1 MTETPAR
8 ALAGDTPLPS
18 LAEIARLWDDYAM
31 LANIRR
37 HSEVVCAVAL
47 LICDWLDEAG
57 VSLNRQAIRAGAL
70 LHDLAKTAC
79 LGSPRRHDLEGGDIL
94 RGLGFPQLA
103 HLVLCHVILPEEQP
117 LDETMVV
124 YYADKRVNHD
134 SLVNLNQRY
143 AYIAERYGQSDPQLL
158 ARIAQGRQRALAVER
173 LIFARMAHQHTPDE
187 VARRWREKD
196 PVWQEDGIQKDINHG

>member
-1 MTETPAR
+1 MPETPAR
-8 ALAGDTPLPS
+8 AFASDTPLPT
-18 LAEIARLWDDYAM
+18 LAEIANLWDAHAM

-47 LICDWLDEAG
+47 LINEWLAEAG
-57 VSLNRQAIRAGAL
+57 VTLNRQAIKAGAL
-70 LHDLAKTAC
+70 LHDLAKTPC

-94 RGLGFPQLA
+94 RELGFAELA
-103 HLVLCHVILPEEQP
+103 YLVQSHVILPAGQP

-143 AYIAERYGQSDPQLL
+143 AYIADRYGKKDPQLL
-158 ARIAQGRQRALAVER
+158 ERIAQGRQRALQVER
-173 LIFARMAHQHTPDE
+173 LIFASMGHQHTPDE
-187 VARRWREKD
+187 VTRRWREKD
-196 PVWQEDGIQKDINHG
+196 TVWQEDCIQKDINHG